1 MLSATGARASLASV
15 VVGKL
20 VARFSGAEAGDWKR
34 SLLLLRREGGRRQV
48 EASTRQPIGGRRQVS
63 EGKNK

>member
-34 SLLLLRREGGRRQV
+34 SLLLLRREGGRRQ
-48 EASTRQPIGGRRQVS
+48 EAGGGVNTATDRRT
-63 EGKNK
+63 ETGL